1 MLRSLIRDLDLDEEY
16 KMRIGIYYE
25 ISLSI
30 CAVNKQKV
38 KQMAIDIVDEIVEKA
53 INKKKTTNYS
63 GIPIEAFLNVGNYMY
78 ERVMGKREEKKL
90 NLSESVIENYY
101 RVE

>member
-38 KQMAIDIVDEIVEKA
+38 KQMATDIVNEIVENA
-53 INKKKTTNYS
+53 INKKQNTNI
-63 GIPIEAFLNVGNYMY
+63 GIPMEIFLSLGNYMY
-78 ERVMGKREEKKL
+78 ERVMGKSEEKQINL
-90 NLSESVIENYY
+90 NDSIIENYY